1 MSLNTVVLNCILIGL
16 IIITIIEAVLV
27 IVMVIDL
34 TKDLTK
40 TRDCEPPYSCEVTEN
55 KYRQTKEDKEVT

>member
-16 IIITIIEAVLV
+16 IIIAIIEAVLV
-27 IVMVIDL
+27 IVAAIDL
-34 TKDLTK
+34 IK
-40 TRDCEPPYSCEVTEN
+40 TRVCEPPYSCEVTEN

>member
-16 IIITIIEAVLV
+16 IIIVIIEAVLV
-27 IVMVIDL
+27 IVAAIDL
-34 TKDLTK
+34 IK
-40 TRDCEPPYSCEVTEN
+40 TVTEN